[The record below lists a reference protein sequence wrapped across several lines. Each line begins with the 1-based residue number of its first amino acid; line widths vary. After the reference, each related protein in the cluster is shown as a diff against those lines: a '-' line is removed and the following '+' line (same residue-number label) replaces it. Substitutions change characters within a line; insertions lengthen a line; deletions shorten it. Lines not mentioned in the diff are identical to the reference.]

1 MSGTCTN
8 SGDARDLEDEIL
20 LGCSCVVQCPYEF
33 FRAHTTT
40 IADARRAETVAHAHT
55 QTKSPYAPATG
66 FLFGATYSASF
77 SETIRRLR

>member
-8 SGDARDLEDEIL
+8 SVDERGLDEAIF
-20 LGCSCVVQCPYEF
+20 LGCSRVVQCLHELSS
-33 FRAHTTT
+33 AQTTT

>member
-20 LGCSCVVQCPYEF
+20 LGCSCVVQCLYEF
-33 FRAHTTT
+33 FSAHTTT